1 MVGGQLPATRSP
13 FGDQRVVRLRT
24 KLLFIAPGV
33 VYLAAIGLFPFFYSL
48 YMSFTSL
55 NLTRPKRSRF
65 IGFDNYVQ
73 LVSDPLFQ
81 KAILNTAILAGASI
95 TLEIIIGFFIA
106 KLFYE
111 LQNMPTVNGLRTLFI
126 LPMMVTPVITGLMF
140 TYMLNP
146 TLGIANFLLQAVGL
160 PPSGW
165 FGSADVALLSV
176 IMVNVWQWSPFLMLI
191 MLAGLMAVPRE
202 LYEAAALDGA
212 HWWQTSW
219 HVELPALRNVLIVGA
234 IIRLIDNLRFFDVV
248 YIATRGGPGDA
259 TEVISMFAYRQSFQ
273 FFNMG
278 YGSAA
283 AIMILII
290 TLVVTTFA
298 MRYLRRFTDV

>member
-1 MVGGQLPATRSP
+1 LVSRT
-13 FGDQRVVRLRT
+13 T
-24 KLLFIAPGV
+24 KLLFIGPGIL
-33 VYLAAIGLFPFFYSL
+33 YLAVIGLFPFFYSL
-48 YMSFTSL
+48 YMSTTSM
-55 NLTRPKRSRF
+55 NLTRPRRSQF
-65 IGFDNYVQ
+65 VGIDNYVQ
-73 LVSDPLFQ
+73 LLTDPLFQ
-81 KAILNTAILAGASI
+81 KAILNTGILAGASI
-95 TLEIIIGFFIA
+95 ALEIVIGFVIA

-111 LQNMPTVNGLRTLFI
+111 IAHLPTVNWLRTFFI

-146 TLGIANFLLQAVGL
+146 TLGIANYLLSTVGL
-160 PPSGW
+160 PGLAW
-165 FGSADVALLSV
+165 FGSTQIALMSV
-176 IMVNVWQWSPFLMLI
+176 IAVNVWQWTPFLMLI

-202 LYEAAALDGA
+202 MHEAAALDGA
-212 HWWQTSW
+212 HWYQVSW
-219 HVELPALRNVLIVGA
+219 HIEIPSLRDVLLVGA

-283 AIMILII
+283 AIVILFI
-290 TLVVTTFA
+290 TLFVTTLA
-298 MRYLRRFTDV
+298 MRYLRRTDHA